1 VFSSHPLDPG
11 LQHFAIQS
19 IPTDISLHFP
29 AHRAG
34 YYSAADRAA
43 EYYDDRVCLSVCV
56 CLSASMSLEIHVRS
70 LPFLHVTY
78 DRGSVLLW
86 WRCHTLYTSGFVDDV
101 KLAHKLRQLNVT
113 AQLIEAQPTC
123 SLRLGYKRRV
133 GIPVAGQWTHT
144 HGPTFQ
150 APRSGTARPQWAC

>member
-1 VFSSHPLDPG
+1 MTVS
-11 LQHFAIQS
+11 
-19 IPTDISLHFP
+19 
-29 AHRAG
+29 
-34 YYSAADRAA
+34 
-43 EYYDDRVCLSVCV
+43 VCLSVCV
-56 CLSASMSLEIHVRS
+56 CLSASISLEIHVRS

-123 SLRLGYKRRV
+123 SLGLGYKRHV

-150 APRSGTARPQWAC
+150 APRSGPARPQWACSIFMTSCLYITSLRVQRHENEVCLK